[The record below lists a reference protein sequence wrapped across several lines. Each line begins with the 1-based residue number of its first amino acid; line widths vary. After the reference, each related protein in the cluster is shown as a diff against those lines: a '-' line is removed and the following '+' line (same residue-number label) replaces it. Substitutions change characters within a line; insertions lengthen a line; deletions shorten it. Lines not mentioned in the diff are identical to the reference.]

1 MKSSR
6 TLLQSLAVSAL
17 CAVST
22 LFAADAPKPA
32 PAPAKPA
39 AELETKT
46 DWTPRYT
53 INLGYDNVYKVHG
66 EAFSEDPAFS
76 MGMTMHVGDFF
87 LRFRGSRAE
96 EQSYREEFYNET
108 SSEMFSDY
116 DISLGYDWKLKD
128 LPLVGDVTVTFMGSY
143 QNVSKAYSGALLY
156 NAGWAFND
164 DLFIDG
170 VLVGVQDFG
179 WEERSYES
187 LTDSHHFYLTL
198 AVSLD
203 DVLLTPNASINWKPD
218 GGVLWGQFGI
228 KYDYALDFISEKL
241 TWGNTLDFYWF
252 GDDFV
257 DWTEAVAWFDYFQ
270 AWVDDEYYSD
280 NRKDTIEWKPSKK
293 AQDSMI
299 ATCTWRSTLSYAF
312 NENTTISIYGGVDY
326 YINEMIYLRDQFD
339 SIWGAAL
346 TFSF

>member
-17 CAVST
+17 CTVST

-66 EAFSEDPAFS
+66 EAVSEDPAFS

-96 EQSYREEFYNET
+96 EQSSREGIYNET

-128 LPLVGDVTVTFMGSY
+128 LPLVGDVTLTLAGTY
-143 QNVSKAYSGALLY
+143 QRIAPAYSGALGRVEQIGFLPGTAAVILQGLEMRKQY
-156 NAGWAFND
+156 FED
-164 DLFIDG
+164 DN
-170 VLVGVQDFG
+170 
-179 WEERSYES
+179 
-187 LTDSHHFYLTL
+187 FYFSFAL
-198 AVSLD
+198 SLD
-203 DVLLTPNASINWKPD
+203 DVLLTPNASINWNPD
-218 GGVLWGQFGI
+218 GGILWGQFGI
-228 KYDYALDFISEKL
+228 KYDYALSFISEKL
-241 TWGNTLDFYWF
+241 NWNNSLDFYWF
-252 GDDFV
+252 ANGFLDSYEVYEVNYAALFV
-257 DWTEAVAWFDYFQ
+257 NGVLEDAIYDP
-270 AWVDDEYYSD
+270 
-280 NRKDTIEWKPSKK
+280 RKYIAANT
-293 AQDSMI
+293 AARL

-312 NENTTISIYGGVDY
+312 NETTTVSVYGGIDY
-326 YINEMIYLRDQFD
+326 YISEMLFVRDQFD

>member
-96 EQSYREEFYNET
+96 EQSYREEKFNET
-108 SSEMFSDY
+108 STEMFSDY
-116 DISLGYDWKLKD
+116 DIALGYDWKLKD

-143 QNVSKAYSGALLY
+143 QNISKAYSGALAHYL
-156 NAGWAFND
+156 GWAFGD
-164 DLFIDG
+164 PIFVGALE
-170 VLVGVQDFG
+170 GVQDFG
-179 WEERSYES
+179 WSQRHYES
-187 LTDSHHFYLTL
+187 LKDSHHFYLTL

-203 DVLLTPNASINWKPD
+203 DVLLTPNASINWEPD

-228 KYDYALDFISEKL
+228 KYDYVLDFISEKL

-252 GDDFV
+252 GEDFV
-257 DWTEAVAWFDYFQ
+257 DWTETVELREYYQ
-270 AWVDDEYYSD
+270 AWLNGEYYGAGSRD
-280 NRKDTIEWKPSKK
+280 VTNKWKPSKE
-293 AQDSMI
+293 AQKSMI

-312 NENTTISIYGGVDY
+312 NENTTISVYGGVDY
-326 YINEMIYLRDQFD
+326 YINEMIYVRDQFD